1 MTRTAILLF
10 ALAIISPPAMLGGLK
25 KPWTPPDLGTAS
37 MYWWSPD
44 PVSVEDLEKYGP
56 RHDSRWRVGG
66 CWPEYTA
73 WYNKHHCYSD
83 IDTGQTKCRD

>member
-10 ALAIISPPAMLGGLK
+10 ALAIISPPATLGGLK
-25 KPWTPPDLGTAS
+25 KPWTPPNLRT
-37 MYWWSPD
+37 
-44 PVSVEDLEKYGP
+44 VSVID
-56 RHDSRWRVGG
+56 G